1 MGLPFGGGRQAAERM
16 RNMGTYLSRITAA
29 LIAVVISADTTAG
42 QEKKPYPRSNPIVEA
57 VKKAGPSIVTIKISR
72 TGNRDMVGTGVIIDE
87 RGYVVTNRHVVGA
100 SKSVNLTLA
109 DGTPLT
115 AEVIAVEAEKDLA
128 ILHLDTKKKLVAL
141 SPAPVD
147 DLMVG
152 ETVIAIGHPFGYV
165 NTVSRGIISALGRDI
180 TMPSGDVLTGLIQTD
195 ASINP
200 GNSGGPLL
208 NINGEL
214 IGINVALRDG
224 AQGIAFAIN
233 AGTVQGML
241 KKHLSANKIAGV
253 SHGLSVKE
261 KILAETGSRQRVIVA
276 DFSAEACANLKQGD
290 EILAL
295 AGRAIHN
302 GFDVERALWNTKPG
316 QKVTMRVLRG
326 NRELTLQLTLL
337 PREGAGEIAH
347 TQPNGRQGS
356 KQDSVPAGNHQ

>member
-1 MGLPFGGGRQAAERM
+1 M
-16 RNMGTYLSRITAA
+16 RNLWSRSALALLAVAVLVGNSTA
-29 LIAVVISADTTAG
+29 
-42 QEKKPYPRSNPIVEA
+42 QEKKPYPRSTPIVEA
-57 VKKAGPSIVTIKISR
+57 VKKARPSIVTIKIPRSN
-72 TGNRDMVGTGVIIDE
+72 GRDMVGTGVIIDE
-87 RGYVVTNRHVVGA
+87 RGYVVTNRHVVGG
-100 SKSVNLTLA
+100 SKSVNLTLS

-115 AEVIAVEAEKDLA
+115 AEVIAVEAAKDLA

-165 NTVSRGIISALGRDI
+165 NTVSTGIISALNRDI
-180 TMPSGDVLTGLIQTD
+180 TMPTGDVLTGLIQTD

-233 AGTVQGML
+233 AGTVKGML
-241 KKHLSANKIAGV
+241 KRHLSASKIAGV
-253 SHGLSVKE
+253 IHGLSVKE
-261 KILAETGSRQRVIVA
+261 KTLAQTGLRQRVVVA

-290 EILAL
+290 EILAI
-295 AGRAIHN
+295 ADRAIRN
-302 GFDVERALWNTKPG
+302 GFDVERALWHTKPG
-316 QKVTMRVLRG
+316 QKVTMKVVRG
-326 NRELTLQLTLL
+326 SRELTVQLTLL
-337 PREGAGEIAH
+337 PGEGAGEIAQAH
-347 TQPNGRQGS
+347 PENRQGGERN
-356 KQDSVPAGNHQ
+356 SVPAGNHD